1 MDIMK
6 EDVAHLLRDVRE
18 GKNLYEC
25 DRCDHRFTEKD
36 NLKFHIAV
44 VHKNKEPY
52 PCEIC
57 DKKFLKKKHMK
68 RHIRSVHTEIMD
80 EYIEKNKNDKENQ
93 PSSLLL
99 NYRTSK
105 YSGLQKYKSA
115 IDIKSTYNENEDV
128 MKENIEKLKNN
139 EDESTQFIHK
149 TPKYSGL
156 QKNNST
162 IHKVEKLAKCA
173 LCNAEF
179 EEKRAFKK
187 HVSSVHGRK
196 HPSKYDLYENSVTEK
211 IGQNQHKKS
220 AHEENNTTHHCQ
232 ICNKD
237 FSDKHGLKIHIAIV
251 HEEIK
256 PLQWGPFPCNFC
268 GSTFGVRSKL
278 KLHIQGVHEGT
289 KPFQCHLCDFKT
301 FYVSSM
307 NMHMRVHEASNIIST
322 WEKT

>member
-1 MDIMK
+1 MK
-6 EDVAHLLRDVRE
+6 I
-18 GKNLYEC
+18 
-25 DRCDHRFTEKD
+25 
-36 NLKFHIAV
+36 LK
-44 VHKNKEPY
+44 
-52 PCEIC
+52 
-57 DKKFLKKKHMK
+57 
-68 RHIRSVHTEIMD
+68 
-80 EYIEKNKNDKENQ
+80 KNKNDKENQ
-93 PSSLLL
+93 QPSLLL
-99 NYRTSK
+99 NDRTSK
-105 YSGLQKYKSA
+105 YRRLQKYKSA
-115 IDIKSTYNENEDV
+115 IDENEGIKMIDA

-139 EDESTQFIHK
+139 EDESTKFIHK

-156 QKNNST
+156 HKNNST
-162 IHKVEKLAKCA
+162 KHKVAKCA

-196 HPSKYDLYENSVTEK
+196 HPSKYDLYENLVTEK
-211 IGQNQHKKS
+211 NGLKQQQKKYVHEQQNT
-220 AHEENNTTHHCQ
+220 ATHHCQ

-278 KLHIQGVHEGT
+278 KLHIQAVHEGT

>member
-6 EDVAHLLRDVRE
+6 EDVEHLLRDVRE
-18 GKNLYEC
+18 GKKLYEC

-52 PCEIC
+52 PREIC

-80 EYIEKNKNDKENQ
+80 EDIDKENQ

-99 NYRTSK
+99 NYRSSK

-162 IHKVEKLAKCA
+162 THKVEKLAKCV

-179 EEKRAFKK
+179 EQKRAFKK

-196 HPSKYDLYENSVTEK
+196 HPSKYDLYENFVKEN

-322 WEKT
+322 WDKI